1 MTLRFTVPGLSLPSL
16 AALHE
21 LDDASLSDALVGW
34 MLALRPVALEQGAA
48 VAAMA
53 GLPIGEVVAS
63 PAAFRAV
70 CLALQSGAT
79 TVQHEARAPLAWEES
94 QRGGDEVEN
103 LLNGVWDAGVLHI
116 GKYQSFKQDEPF
128 ATYNPNHVA
137 KWAPHELL
145 HRACGFF
152 WADGMS
158 RFELYATSRINET
171 LPVALWYGWDECCR
185 LQRHGFDRA
194 NTAAS
199 RQASLAEAV
208 WLTESEADLRE
219 RLLATVA
226 NFRWGLDHAAT
237 EFATV
242 RRELDERRIIETTH
256 PFLAPSSDARA
267 YVVGHYARLT
277 ERSHGILF
285 GQLLEAGRD
294 YFSDAAAY
302 VDHLETIGDHLLCG
316 ELVVDADAT
325 RTARDRRRIWDLAS
339 RAATLGWKQFRGLLP
354 ALREAFAAPVAGGA
368 ALQAALIACDARL
381 AATGDIAAGPSETL
395 LEGLESLS
403 PPTAIWCREAG
414 AAALA
419 AAWQRGVF
427 LSREPLDTRLQ
438 RWLTTDPE
446 VPEAVRER
454 FALEVVIATLS
465 QRDDDVEH
473 LCETAPADDN
483 SRLLGSS
490 AFRCLDLPWTL
501 LLARAEDDGAE
512 VELPIM
518 PAEEYGGLMVGSV
531 RGQVAILPL
540 PRVVVELWNDARSG
554 RVSAGDAAGRLERWL
569 EAHDDGSWPESGEAW
584 LAELADAGLF
594 GFLG

>member
-1 MTLRFTVPGLSLPSL
+1 MS
-16 AALHE
+16 A
-21 LDDASLSDALVGW
+21 LDDASLTEALVSW
-34 MLALRPVALEQGAA
+34 MLALRPVAREQGAA
-48 VAAMA
+48 VAALA
-53 GLPIGEVVAS
+53 GLPEGEVVAS

-79 TVQHEARAPLAWEES
+79 TVHHEARAPIAWEEA

-103 LLNGVWDAGVLHI
+103 LLNGVWDAGALHI
-116 GKYQSFKQDEPF
+116 GKYKSFKQDEPF
-128 ATYNPNHVA
+128 ATFNPNHVA

-185 LQRHGFDRA
+185 LQSTGFDRA

-199 RQASLAEAV
+199 RQALLAEAA
-208 WLTESEADLRE
+208 WLTESVAELRA
-219 RLLATVA
+219 RVQATVG
-226 NFRWGLDHAAT
+226 NFRWGLGHAAT
-237 EFATV
+237 EFETV
-242 RRELDERRIIETTH
+242 RRELGERRIIETTH

-267 YVVGHYARLT
+267 YVVGHFARLT

-294 YFSDAAAY
+294 LFSDTDAY
-302 VDHLETIGDHLLCG
+302 LDHLEIVGDRLLCG
-316 ELVVDADAT
+316 ELVLDAA
-325 RTARDRRRIWDLAS
+325 AAGAALERRRIWDLAS
-339 RAATLGWKQFRGLLP
+339 RAASLGWKQFRGLLP
-354 ALREAFAAPVAGGA
+354 ALRDAFAAPVAGGA
-368 ALQAALIACDARL
+368 ALQAALNASDARL
-381 AATGDIAAGPSETL
+381 AATGDLRSGPSETL

-403 PPTAIWCREAG
+403 PPTAIWCRGEG
-414 AAALA
+414 EAALA
-419 AAWQRGVF
+419 AAWQQGAF
-427 LSREPLDTRLQ
+427 LAREPLDSRLQ
-438 RWLTTDPE
+438 RWLATDPE

-454 FALEVVIATLS
+454 FALEVVIATID

-483 SRLLGSS
+483 SRLLGSA

-512 VELPIM
+512 VELPTM
-518 PAEEYGGLMVGSV
+518 PADEYGGLMVGSV

-540 PRVVVELWNDARSG
+540 PRVVTELWNDARSG
-554 RVSAGDAAGRLERWL
+554 SVSAGDAAARLDRWL
-569 EAHDDGSWPESGEAW
+569 EAFDDGSWPESGEAW
-584 LAELADAGLF
+584 LAELAEAGLF

>member
-1 MTLRFTVPGLSLPSL
+1 MTLSFTVPGLSCTSL
-16 AALHE
+16 SALRR
-21 LDDASLSDALVGW
+21 LDDASLAEALVAW
-34 MLALRPVALEQGAA
+34 MLALRPVALEQGAS

-63 PAAFRAV
+63 PAAFRAI

-79 TVQHEARAPLAWEES
+79 TVHHEARAPLAWEES

-103 LLNGVWDAGVLHI
+103 LLNGIWDAGLLHI

-137 KWAPHELL
+137 KWAAHELL

-185 LQRHGFDRA
+185 LQSRGFDRA

-199 RQASLAEAV
+199 RQAPLTDAI
-208 WLTESEADLRE
+208 WLTESKADLRA
-219 RLLATVA
+219 RVLATVA

-237 EFATV
+237 EFETV
-242 RRELDERRIIETTH
+242 RRELGERRIMETTH
-256 PFLAPSSDARA
+256 AFLEPSSDARA

-285 GQLLEAGRD
+285 AQLLEAGRD
-294 YFSDAAAY
+294 YFDDAAAY
-302 VDHLETIGDHLLCG
+302 LDHLETVGDRLLCG
-316 ELVVDADAT
+316 DLVVDADAA
-325 RTARDRRRIWDLAS
+325 RAARDRRRIWDLAS

-354 ALREAFAAPVAGGA
+354 ALREAFAAPIAAGA
-368 ALQAALIACDARL
+368 SLQAAITACDARL
-381 AATGDIAAGPSETL
+381 AATGGQEAGPSETL
-395 LEGLESLS
+395 LEGFESLS
-403 PPTAIWCREAG
+403 PPTATWCREEG
-414 AAALA
+414 AAVFA
-419 AAWQRGVF
+419 AAWKRGAF
-427 LSREPLDTRLQ
+427 LSREPLDARLQ
-438 RWLTTDPE
+438 RWLASDSE

-473 LCETAPADDN
+473 LCETAPADHN

-512 VELPIM
+512 VELPSM
-518 PAEEYGGLMVGSV
+518 PPEEYGGLMVGSV

-540 PRVVVELWNDARSG
+540 PRVVVGLWNDARSG
-554 RVSAGDAAGRLERWL
+554 TVSAGDAAERLDLWL
-569 EAHDDGSWPESGEAW
+569 QAHDDGSWPESGEAW
-584 LAELADAGLF
+584 LAELAEAGLF

>member
-1 MTLRFTVPGLSLPSL
+1 MTLQFTVPGLLPASL
-16 AALHE
+16 AALRA
-21 LDDASLSDALVGW
+21 LDDVSLSDALVSW
-34 MLALRPVALEQGAA
+34 MLALRPVALEQGAS

-79 TVQHEARAPLAWEES
+79 TVHHEARAPIAWEEA

-158 RFELYATSRINET
+158 RFELYITSRINET

-185 LQRHGFDRA
+185 LKSPGFDRA

-199 RQASLAEAV
+199 RQAQLTEAI
-208 WLTESEADLRE
+208 WLTESEADLRA
-219 RLLATVA
+219 RVSATLA

-237 EFATV
+237 EFKTV

-302 VDHLETIGDHLLCG
+302 IDHLETVGDRLLCE
-316 ELVVDADAT
+316 ELVVDAAAS
-325 RTARDRRRIWDLAS
+325 RTARDRRRVWDLAS
-339 RAATLGWKQFRGLLP
+339 RAASLGWKQFRSLLP
-354 ALREAFAAPVAGGA
+354 AFREAFADPAAGMA
-368 ALQAALIACDARL
+368 ALETAIGAIDHRL
-381 AATGDIAAGPSETL
+381 LATGDVEAGPSETL

-403 PPTAIWCREAG
+403 PPISVWCRGEG
-414 AAALA
+414 AAVLTE
-419 AAWQRGVF
+419 AWRRGAF
-427 LSREPLDTRLQ
+427 LTREPLQTRLGT
-438 RWLTTDPE
+438 WLKQDKDLPE
-446 VPEAVRER
+446 TLRER
-454 FALEVVIATLS
+454 HALEVVIATID

-483 SRLLGSS
+483 SRLLGSA

-512 VELPIM
+512 VELPTM
-518 PAEEYGGLMVGSV
+518 PPDEYGGLMVGSV

-554 RVSAGDAAGRLERWL
+554 TVSAGDAAGRLERWL
-569 EAHDDGSWPESGEAW
+569 EAHDEGSWPESGEAW
-584 LAELADAGLF
+584 LAELAEAGLF